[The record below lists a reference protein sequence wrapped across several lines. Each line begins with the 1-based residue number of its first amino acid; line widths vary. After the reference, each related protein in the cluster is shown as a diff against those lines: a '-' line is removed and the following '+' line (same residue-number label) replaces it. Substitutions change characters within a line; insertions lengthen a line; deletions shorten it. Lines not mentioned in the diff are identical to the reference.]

1 MNALSE
7 YLSVEVVRDKS
18 LYRQDFARGKPT
30 TKLENKGKTKEQNGT
45 TIRFRPDNE
54 IFEDGLDFNSG
65 ELIEILK
72 TKAYL
77 VSGLKITFTDA
88 SDTIDSKQVQF
99 YYPNGIADIIEENA
113 RQKRLD
119 Y

>member
-1 MNALSE
+1 MHAVNP
-7 YLSVEVVRDKS
+7 
-18 LYRQDFARGKPT
+18 RQN
-30 TKLENKGKTKEQNGT
+30 LENKGKTKEQNGT

-88 SDTIDSKQVQF
+88 SETIESKQIQF
-99 YYPNGIADIIEENA
+99 HYPNGIADIIEENA
-113 RQKRLD
+113 RQKT
-119 Y
+119 